1 MALQAAV
8 LDQQVIKK
16 VSESVHIMTSEL
28 SYVVSVNVDT
38 KTSLQKKWNRC
49 PCCRLPL
56 RYKPRYSRDRRNV
69 DRRISS
75 VSTNTDDINLL
86 QTLMF

>member
-38 KTSLQKKWNRC
+38 KTSLQKNGIDVHAADY
-49 PCCRLPL
+49 LL
-56 RYKPRYSRDRRNV
+56 
-69 DRRISS
+69 
-75 VSTNTDDINLL
+75 DINRDILEIDE
-86 QTLMF
+86 TWIEG